1 MRKRILALLLA
12 AATAL
17 GLCACAP
24 EGDRADSGKL
34 SVVCSLFPYYDFVR
48 VIGGEWVEPRLLV
61 AAGREAHSFEP
72 TPADVIRVSRAD
84 VFVYNGGEG
93 EQWVDEI
100 LSSAGENIPTVLRM
114 MDYAQTL
121 EEEPVDGDSHDDHD
135 DHDGHDG
142 HDHDSD
148 EIEYDEH
155 IWTSPVEAEKLCRA
169 ICDALCAADPAHAA
183 DFRANLAEYL
193 TELSELDADFRQVCR
208 EKKRDL
214 LVFGDRFPLLY
225 FCREYGLRYRAAFHG
240 CSSDTE
246 PSLYTLKFLIDKVRE
261 EQIPVVYA
269 LELSSQ
275 RVAESIAETT
285 GARVVTFYS
294 CQTVS
299 QADWAAG
306 EGCAEMWRRCE
317 RGYAEWIRKFY
328 WPAGMPAW
336 AMRARPFGSIWIFR
350 CAGGT
355 TSASWVKTA
364 PASPR
369 CSKACWACCPPCR
382 AALSGA
388 GRSGAEPSAICPS
401 RPGPKRT
408 FPPR

>member
-1 MRKRILALLLA
+1 MRKRFLALLLA
-12 AATAL
+12 GAVAL
-17 GLCACAP
+17 ALCGCTP
-24 EGDRADSGKL
+24 VEEDSGKL

-135 DHDGHDG
+135 GHDHDHDDHD

-148 EIEYDEH
+148 DIEYDEH

-169 ICDALCAADPAHAA
+169 ICDALCAADPAHTAV
-183 DFRANLAEYL
+183 FQANLAAYL
-193 TELSELDADFRQVCR
+193 QNLAALDADFRQVCQ

-225 FCREYGLRYRAAFHG
+225 FCREYGLNYRAAFHG

-246 PSLYTLKFLIDKVRE
+246 PSLYTLKFLIDKVRQ
-261 EQIPVVYA
+261 EQIPVVYT

-275 RVAESIAETT
+275 KVAEAIAETT
-285 GARVVTFYS
+285 GAKVVTFYS
-294 CQTVS
+294 CQTIS
-299 QADWAAG
+299 QSDWAAR
-306 EGCAEMWRRCE
+306 EGYLSLMRRN
-317 RGYAEWIRKFY
+317 
-328 WPAGMPAW
+328 
-336 AMRARPFGSIWIFR
+336 
-350 CAGGT
+350 
-355 TSASWVKTA
+355 V
-364 PASPR
+364 
-369 CSKACWACCPPCR
+369 
-382 AALSGA
+382 AALREG
-388 GRSGAEPSAICPS
+388 IC
-401 RPGPKRT
+401 
-408 FPPR
+408 

>member
-1 MRKRILALLLA
+1 MRKRFLALLLSA
-12 AATAL
+12 AMIL
-17 GLCACAP
+17 GLCGCGP
-24 EGDRADSGKL
+24 RQSADSGGKL

-100 LSSAGENIPTVLRM
+100 LDSAGESIPTVLRM

-135 DHDGHDG
+135 G
-142 HDHDSD
+142 HDHDSHD
-148 EIEYDEH
+148 DHDDHDDHDHDSDDIEYDEH
-155 IWTSPVEAEKLCRA
+155 IWTSPVEAGKLCRA

-183 DFRANLAEYL
+183 IFQANLAAYL
-193 TELSELDADFRQVCR
+193 QDLAALDADFRQVCR

-225 FCREYGLRYRAAFHG
+225 FCREYGLNYRAAFHG

-246 PSLYTLKFLIDKVRE
+246 PSLYTLKFLIDKVRQ

-275 RVAESIAETT
+275 KVAEAIAETT
-285 GARVVTFYS
+285 GAKVVTFYS

-299 QADWAAG
+299 QSDWAAG
-306 EGCAEMWRRCE
+306 EGYLSLMRRN
-317 RGYAEWIRKFY
+317 
-328 WPAGMPAW
+328 
-336 AMRARPFGSIWIFR
+336 
-350 CAGGT
+350 
-355 TSASWVKTA
+355 V
-364 PASPR
+364 
-369 CSKACWACCPPCR
+369 
-382 AALSGA
+382 AALREG
-388 GRSGAEPSAICPS
+388 IC
-401 RPGPKRT
+401 
-408 FPPR
+408 

>member
-1 MRKRILALLLA
+1 M
-12 AATAL
+12 
-17 GLCACAP
+17 
-24 EGDRADSGKL
+24 
-34 SVVCSLFPYYDFVR
+34 
-48 VIGGEWVEPRLLV
+48 
-61 AAGREAHSFEP
+61 
-72 TPADVIRVSRAD
+72 
-84 VFVYNGGEG
+84 
-93 EQWVDEI
+93 
-100 LSSAGENIPTVLRM
+100 
-114 MDYAQTL
+114 
-121 EEEPVDGDSHDDHD
+121 
-135 DHDGHDG
+135 
-142 HDHDSD
+142 
-148 EIEYDEH
+148 
-155 IWTSPVEAEKLCRA
+155 EAEKLCRA

-275 RVAESIAETT
+275 RVAEAIAETT

-306 EGCAEMWRRCE
+306 EGYLSLM
-317 RGYAEWIRKFY
+317 
-328 WPAGMPAW
+328 
-336 AMRARPFGSIWIFR
+336 
-350 CAGGT
+350 
-355 TSASWVKTA
+355 
-364 PASPR
+364 
-369 CSKACWACCPPCR
+369 CR
-382 AALSGA
+382 NVAALREG
-388 GRSGAEPSAICPS
+388 IC
-401 RPGPKRT
+401 
-408 FPPR
+408 

>member
-1 MRKRILALLLA
+1 MRKRFLALLLA
-12 AATAL
+12 GAVAL
-17 GLCACAP
+17 GLCGCTPA
-24 EGDRADSGKL
+24 EEDSGRL

-48 VIGGEWVEPRLLV
+48 SIGGEWVEPRLLV

-135 DHDGHDG
+135 GHDHDHDDHD

-148 EIEYDEH
+148 DIEYDEH

-169 ICDALCAADPAHAA
+169 ICDALCAADPAHTAV
-183 DFRANLAEYL
+183 FQANLAAYL
-193 TELSELDADFRQVCR
+193 QNLAALDADFRQVCQ

-225 FCREYGLRYRAAFHG
+225 FCREYGLNYRAAFHG

-246 PSLYTLKFLIDKVRE
+246 PSLYTLKFLIDKVRQ
-261 EQIPVVYA
+261 EQIPVVYT

-275 RVAESIAETT
+275 KVAEAIAETT
-285 GARVVTFYS
+285 GAKVVTFYS
-294 CQTVS
+294 CQTIS
-299 QADWAAG
+299 QSDWAAR
-306 EGCAEMWRRCE
+306 EGYLSLMRRN
-317 RGYAEWIRKFY
+317 
-328 WPAGMPAW
+328 
-336 AMRARPFGSIWIFR
+336 
-350 CAGGT
+350 
-355 TSASWVKTA
+355 V
-364 PASPR
+364 
-369 CSKACWACCPPCR
+369 
-382 AALSGA
+382 AALREG
-388 GRSGAEPSAICPS
+388 IC
-401 RPGPKRT
+401 
-408 FPPR
+408 